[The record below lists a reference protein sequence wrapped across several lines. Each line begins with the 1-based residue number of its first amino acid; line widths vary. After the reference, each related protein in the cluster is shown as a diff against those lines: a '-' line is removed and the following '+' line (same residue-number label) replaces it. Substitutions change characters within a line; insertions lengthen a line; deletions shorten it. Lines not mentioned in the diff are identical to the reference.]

1 MGTVEAGR
9 VVAGVARTDYFND
22 PDAPPP
28 SSIVIAVSAFV
39 LDNDEQLLMIRRT
52 DNGYY
57 ALPGGRHELGE
68 TMTQTVVRETEEETG
83 IIVEVTS
90 LVGIYSNPDHVMAY
104 DDGEVRQE
112 FSICFRASPVA
123 GSPRTSDESSEVAW
137 VPRTELDRINVHPSI
152 RLRIDHGFSVDAPP
166 YYT

>member
-1 MGTVEAGR
+1 M
-9 VVAGVARTDYFND
+9 ARTDHFND
-22 PDAPPP
+22 PDAPQPN
-28 SSIVIAVSAFV
+28 SIVIAVSAFV
-39 LDNDEQLLMIRRT
+39 LDDDEQLLMIRRT

-83 IIVEVTS
+83 ITVEVTS
-90 LVGIYSNPDHVMAY
+90 LVGIYSNPDHVLAY

-112 FSICFRASPVA
+112 FSICFRAKPIA
-123 GSPRTSDESSEVAW
+123 GTPRTSDESSEVLW
-137 VPRTELDRINVHPSI
+137 VPRTKLAEVDVHPSI
-152 RLRIDHGFSVDAPP
+152 RLRIDHGFGADAP

>member
-1 MGTVEAGR
+1 M
-9 VVAGVARTDYFND
+9 ARTDHYND
-22 PDAPPP
+22 PDAPRPN
-28 SSIVIAVSAFV
+28 SIVIAVSAFV
-39 LDNDEQLLMIRRT
+39 LDEDAQLLMIRRT

-68 TMTQTVVRETEEETG
+68 TMTQTVVREAQEETG
-83 IIVEVTS
+83 ISVEVTS

-112 FSICFRASPVA
+112 FSICFRARPIA
-123 GSPRTSDESSEVAW
+123 GEPRTSDESSEVVW
-137 VPRTELDRINVHPSI
+137 VSRKELDGIDVHPSI
-152 RLRIDHGFSVDAPP
+152 RLRIDHGFRTDAPP

>member
-1 MGTVEAGR
+1 M
-9 VVAGVARTDYFND
+9 ARTDYFND
-22 PDAPPP
+22 PDAPRPN
-28 SSIVIAVSAFV
+28 SIVIAVSAFV
-39 LDNDEQLLMIRRT
+39 LDKDAQLLMIRRT

-68 TMTQTVVRETEEETG
+68 TMTQTVVRETQEETG
-83 IIVEVTS
+83 MTVEVTS

-112 FSICFRASPVA
+112 FSICFRARPVA
-123 GSPRTSDESSEVAW
+123 GAPQTSDESSEVVW
-137 VPRTELDRINVHPSI
+137 VPRAELAGIEVHPSI
-152 RLRIDHGFSVDAPP
+152 RLRIDHGFRTDAPP

>member
-1 MGTVEAGR
+1 M
-9 VVAGVARTDYFND
+9 ARTDHFND
-22 PDAPPP
+22 PDAPRPN
-28 SSIVIAVSAFV
+28 SIVIAVSAFV
-39 LDNDEQLLMIRRT
+39 LDKDAQLLMIRRT

-68 TMTQTVVRETEEETG
+68 TMTQTVVRETQEETG
-83 IIVEVTS
+83 MTVEVTS

-112 FSICFRASPVA
+112 FSICFRARPVA
-123 GSPRTSDESSEVAW
+123 GAPRTSDESSEVVW
-137 VPRTELDRINVHPSI
+137 VPRAELAGIEVHPSI
-152 RLRIDHGFSVDAPP
+152 RLRIDHGFRTDAPP

>member
-1 MGTVEAGR
+1 M
-9 VVAGVARTDYFND
+9 ARTDHFND
-22 PDAPPP
+22 PDAPRPN
-28 SSIVIAVSAFV
+28 SIVIAVSAFV
-39 LDNDEQLLMIRRT
+39 LDEDDQLLMIRRT

-112 FSICFRASPVA
+112 FSICFRARPVA
-123 GSPRTSDESSEVAW
+123 GAPRTSDESSEVVW
-137 VPRTELDRINVHPSI
+137 VPRAELDGIDVHPSI
-152 RLRIDHGFSVDAPP
+152 RLRIDHGFRTDAPP